1 MQGNPFYITATAM
14 DEKEEIIVDVAMGV
28 YNRGEVCEL
37 IGMFM
42 PSLPYFVNTLT
53 RIILDSI

>member
-1 MQGNPFYITATAM
+1 MNKKG
-14 DEKEEIIVDVAMGV
+14 EIIVNVTLGAF
-28 YNRGEVCEL
+28 NRGEVCEL